1 MNLEDIS
8 HQSADQKA
16 MSATNT
22 TQKPTTLLGMILW
35 FLVGVG
41 GLGGLV
47 WVFLYGPMAP
57 QKPLEE
63 TKKEEAPPAGLVTFP
78 KERWEASGIQ
88 IGALSQKPFVKKVW
102 RTGRLG
108 PDETR
113 IAHMSPVVDG
123 IVREVRVRL
132 GQPVKA
138 GEVLAILD
146 CREVGQAKLEL
157 VKVRLALDYAKAQY
171 DRTVQ
176 STANALAMVEAML
189 AGVPINQIEE
199 RFRDR
204 SIGELRSQLMT
215 AYARKFQAKA
225 QYDIDLQSRGT
236 ISEAAIIKSRSDND
250 TAEAVYRALC
260 EETKFQGQIQVRS
273 LEQKLREAQTAQSLA
288 RAQLLMYGYT
298 TAEVDS
304 MDPIAEGAAVSL
316 YPVRAPFSGT
326 ITEQHAVIAERIG
339 PLVQMFQISDYSK
352 LWMTADIYENDLPLV
367 RGITGKKL
375 RFRSS
380 VGMALA
386 EAEVFSV
393 GGQVDTTT
401 RTVSLRALVSNP
413 SGDFKAGSFVDVE
426 LVQAGPQAITIPL
439 EAIQRDG
446 RQAFVFVVEGEETFR
461 RVDVQLGAES
471 EGEQVVESGLT
482 PGMKIAIRGGFIL
495 KSELMK
501 DLMAGE

>member
-1 MNLEDIS
+1 MG
-8 HQSADQKA
+8 
-16 MSATNT
+16 ATT
-22 TQKPTTLLGMILW
+22 PGQKPTTFLGIVIWLLLGA
-35 FLVGVG
+35 G
-41 GLGGLV
+41 GLCGLG
-47 WVFLYGPMAP
+47 WLFLYGPLVP
-57 QKPLEE
+57 NKPGEE
-63 TKKEEAPPAGLVTFP
+63 AKKEDAPTEGVVTFP

-88 IGALSQKPFVKKVW
+88 IGTLSKKPFVKKVW

-113 IAHMSPVVDG
+113 IAHISPVVDG

-132 GQPVKA
+132 GQSVKA
-138 GEVLAILD
+138 GEILAVLD

-157 VKVRLALDYAKAQY
+157 VKVRLALEFARTQY

-176 STANALAMVEAML
+176 STANALSMVDAML
-189 AGVPINQIEE
+189 AGVAINQIEE

-204 SIGELRSQLMT
+204 SIGELRSQLMS

-250 TAEAVYRALC
+250 TAEAVFRALC

-288 RAQLLMYGYT
+288 RAQLLMFGYT
-298 TAEVDS
+298 TAEVDA
-304 MDPIAEGAAVSL
+304 MDPIAEGASVSL
-316 YPVRAPFSGT
+316 YPVRSPFSGS
-326 ITEQHAVIAERIG
+326 ITDQHAVIAERIG
-339 PLVQMFQISDYSK
+339 PLVQMFQISDYSR
-352 LWMTADIYENDLPLV
+352 LWLTADIYENDLPLV

-380 VGMALA
+380 SGVVPA

-393 GGQVDTTT
+393 SGAVDATT
-401 RTVSLRALVSNP
+401 RTVSLRAVVSNQ
-413 SGDFKAGSFVDVE
+413 DNNLKAGSFVDVE
-426 LVQAGPQAITIPL
+426 LVQPGADGISVPL
-439 EAIQRDG
+439 ESIQRDG
-446 RQAFVFVVEGEETFR
+446 RQAFVFVLEGEDKFR

-471 EGEQVVESGLT
+471 EGEQVVESGLS
-482 PGMKIAIRGGFIL
+482 PGMKIASRGGFIL

>member
-1 MNLEDIS
+1 
-8 HQSADQKA
+8 
-16 MSATNT
+16 
-22 TQKPTTLLGMILW
+22 
-35 FLVGVG
+35 
-41 GLGGLV
+41 
-47 WVFLYGPMAP
+47 
-57 QKPLEE
+57 
-63 TKKEEAPPAGLVTFP
+63 
-78 KERWEASGIQ
+78 
-88 IGALSQKPFVKKVW
+88 
-102 RTGRLG
+102 
-108 PDETR
+108 
-113 IAHMSPVVDG
+113 
-123 IVREVRVRL
+123 
-132 GQPVKA
+132 
-138 GEVLAILD
+138 
-146 CREVGQAKLEL
+146 VGQAKLEL
-157 VKVRLALDYAKAQY
+157 VKVRLALDFAKAQY

-189 AGVPINQIEE
+189 SGVGINQIEE

-204 SIGELRSQLMT
+204 SIGELRSQLMS

-298 TAEVDS
+298 TAEVDA

-339 PLVQMFQISDYSK
+339 PLVQMFQISDYSR

-380 VGMALA
+380 AGMAISD
-386 EAEVFSV
+386 AEVFSV
-393 GGQVDTTT
+393 SGEVDATT
-401 RTVSLRALVSNP
+401 RTVSMRALVSN
-413 SGDFKAGSFVDVE
+413 SAGDYKSGSFVDVE
-426 LVQAGPQAITIPL
+426 LVQSGPVSISVPL
-439 EAIQRDG
+439 ESIQREG
-446 RQAFVFVVEGEETFR
+446 RQAFVFVLDGEDKFR
-461 RVDVQLGAES
+461 RMDVQLGAES
-471 EGEQVVESGLT
+471 EGEQVVESGLS
-482 PGMKIAIRGGFIL
+482 PGMKIAVRGGFIL